1 MRLFQVL
8 SIDSSQI
15 TSSVAPS
22 QCSLARS
29 GGDLWLTSAG
39 VIERPLHV
47 VASFYLPSTLPTLPY
62 VLFFPLLAQSNTT
75 RCQISPPQLG
85 LFLSSSQSCYV
96 LLLTRFGTQ
105 LPQRYVEFF
114 IPSALGAKRYR
125 HTHTGSPHLPSSLL
139 FQDASPFAHCPIIA
153 PCGISLLLSCQ

>member
-105 LPQRYVEFF
+105 LPQSLLSRYDDYLWAEKMPVTRVALCRMGAKPIPGTDDAAYEVEAEVEFE
-114 IPSALGAKRYR
+114 P
-125 HTHTGSPHLPSSLL
+125 
-139 FQDASPFAHCPIIA
+139 
-153 PCGISLLLSCQ
+153 